1 MDSPDQPSVLLN
13 SPLPPPKNDSLTLEH
28 FHRLTQT
35 QEQEQSLSNG
45 KALDNS
51 VKLLNRIQKL
61 QLARKKVRSVN
72 CSGLDSVRMG
82 LATPDP
88 STKVKSLR
96 RFMTLAMVKELRRCE
111 QCLEYSRFLLCLRE
125 VLGAPDN

>member
-13 SPLPPPKNDSLTLEH
+13 SPLPPKNDSLTLEH

-35 QEQEQSLSNG
+35 QEQEQSLSSG

-51 VKLLNRIQKL
+51 VKLLNRIRKL

-72 CSGLDSVRMG
+72 CSGLDSVRLG

-96 RFMTLAMVKELRRCE
+96 RFMTVAMIKELQRYDH
-111 QCLEYSRFLLCLRE
+111 CLEYKKI
-125 VLGAPDN
+125 

>member
-1 MDSPDQPSVLLN
+1 MDSLDQPSVLLN
-13 SPLPPPKNDSLTLEH
+13 SPLPPKNDSLTLEH

-51 VKLLNRIQKL
+51 VKLVRILRCPHLKL
-61 QLARKKVRSVN
+61 PIARKNVRSVN

-88 STKVKSLR
+88 STKVKLLLIL
-96 RFMTLAMVKELRRCE
+96 MTLHDARMIFDSSIV
-111 QCLEYSRFLLCLRE
+111 
-125 VLGAPDN
+125 